1 MSKNIFF
8 EKNINGCN
16 FLEKSICVKKIMP
29 QNVFMVPI
37 FVVKKCT
44 WNNITPCIIEKNTG
58 LGEFLPNRFPKIFR
72 RNFCM
77 KFK

>member
-16 FLEKSICVKKIMP
+16 FLEKSICVKQIMP

-44 WNNITPCIIEKNTG
+44 WNNITPCIYVYNYVRYYI
-58 LGEFLPNRFPKIFR
+58 
-72 RNFCM
+72 
-77 KFK
+77 